1 MKKIAVFGYNHLSFE
16 AISRLD
22 KETHDILIIETDESL
37 AALAKE
43 KGFQT
48 STIDFR
54 SDQDLKSIGIGKNV
68 DIIFC
73 FLPEDSKNVF
83 LTISARAIDKDVDII
98 AIVEDPQSDEKLIA
112 AGANKI
118 IDPYQICG
126 RKIHE
131 LIKKPDITNIIE
143 HTVFGR
149 QDLHMAEIT
158 IPEHSYLEN
167 TYTSELTLNEKHNL
181 VLIGVVDKELGEKLH
196 FAIGEKDHK
205 LDPGDIIVVLGPS
218 REIRAFKKEVSHVST
233 DKI

>member
-1 MKKIAVFGYNHLSFE
+1 MKKIAVFGYNPLSFE

-22 KETHDILIIETDESL
+22 KKTHDILIIEPDESL
-37 AALAKE
+37 ATLAKE

-54 SDQDLKSIGIGKNV
+54 SDQDLKAIGIGKNV

-181 VLIGVVDKELGEKLH
+181 VLIGVVDKELDEQLH

-205 LDPGDIIVVLGPS
+205 LDAGDIIVVLGPS

-233 DKI
+233 DKT